1 MINAE
6 DKRCQNAD
14 WWAVN
19 SGPMTSVRSIL
30 RTGKLENIDTS
41 WQVANNELLKT
52 GGDVVLNTVDPGFFL
67 KLLNFPDVAHFKAK
81 VPHLKSCIGR
91 GKI

>member
-1 MINAE
+1 
-6 DKRCQNAD
+6 
-14 WWAVN
+14 
-19 SGPMTSVRSIL
+19 MTAAGRSL
-30 RTGKLENIDTS
+30 
-41 WQVANNELLKT
+41 ANNELLKT

-81 VPHLKSCIGR
+81 VAHLKNCIGK